1 MEAIL
6 SVLTSKPAAL
16 LAWAATVSLAIA
28 LSVFAVQKGELRREN
43 ATLLNTVGQLKGSL
57 DFQNDA
63 VTRLGTET
71 AAAQKV
77 AKAAQE
83 ASGRAHAG
91 DAAAVAALLSQ
102 ASNSG
107 SVSPMEA
114 CIAADKSILDTIK

>member
-1 MEAIL
+1 MPFLNIL
-6 SVLTSKPAAL
+6 WSALTSK
-16 LAWAATVSLAIA
+16 LAGPLASLVAVSLAIA

-83 ASGRAHAG
+83 ASRRSHAS
-91 DAAAVAALLSQ
+91 DAATVAQFLSAPIQ
-102 ASNSG
+102 TD
-107 SVSPMEA
+107 PIKA
-114 CIAADKSILDTIK
+114 CEAADEALRNIK